1 MCINFSKPR
10 SLQGPGQNHGRGAPV
25 RMTPLPGSCPLMK
38 DKGGPYPT
46 PAVEELEPH
55 DPAMSFLATLLLCLF
70 PEKGPQGPSQVS
82 RSPASALTARRL
94 S

>member
-25 RMTPLPGSCPLMK
+25 RMTPLPGSRPLMK

-55 DPAMSFLATLLLCLF
+55 DPAVPLLITLLLRLF

-82 RSPASALTARRL
+82 RSPARVLTARRR